1 MNITS
6 IITTIAVM
14 LAVGLIYSL
23 GMVIMN
29 KTFYRKK
36 GDNPDADCLSS
47 DSACSSCGIM
57 GCSINPAQTEKTEE

>member
-36 GDNPDADCLSS
+36 EDYFGADCLSS
-47 DSACSSCGIM
+47 GGACSSCGIT
-57 GCSINPAQTEKTEE
+57 GCSINPARTEKTEE

>member
-29 KTFYRKK
+29 KTLYRKK
-36 GDNPDADCLSS
+36 GDYPGADCLSS
-47 DSACSSCGIM
+47 GSGCSSCGIT
-57 GCSINPAQTEKTEE
+57 GCSINPGRTEKTEE

>member
-36 GDNPDADCLSS
+36 GEYPDADCLSS
-47 DSACSSCGIM
+47 ESACSSCGIT
-57 GCSINPAQTEKTEE
+57 GCSINPVRTQQTEE